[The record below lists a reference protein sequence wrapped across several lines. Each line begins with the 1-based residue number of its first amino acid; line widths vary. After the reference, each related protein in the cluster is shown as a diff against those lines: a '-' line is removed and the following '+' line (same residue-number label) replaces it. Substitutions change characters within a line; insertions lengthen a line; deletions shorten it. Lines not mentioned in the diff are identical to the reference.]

1 MIAGNKMCNKNNM
14 LIFLDEIQ
22 AYPEI
27 LTIFKF
33 LKQDNRFT
41 YICSSSLLG
50 VTLFNTISIP
60 IGSIEVRYMY
70 PLDFEEFLYENGSN
84 EFAIDNLKQKFF
96 KLQSP
101 DENTYFKILDLFKKY
116 LLTDLIPTFITNYI
130 ITIVGK
136 KKYIFRKYVS

>member
-1 MIAGNKMCNKNNM
+1 
-14 LIFLDEIQ
+14 
-22 AYPEI
+22 
-27 LTIFKF
+27 
-33 LKQDNRFT
+33 
-41 YICSSSLLG
+41 
-50 VTLFNTISIP
+50 
-60 IGSIEVRYMY
+60 MY

-96 KLQSP
+96 KLQSS

-136 KKYIFRKYVS
+136 KNIYLENMYLNKVRKMHNIIYNLVVKMQFIW